1 MNAELLNSL
10 NTFFSA
16 AANANRLRILY
27 ALSQTEERRV
37 SDLADDLGISLP
49 ATSSHLKILR
59 QANLVKFRREAL
71 TNYYS
76 INKDNGFVSFLLRL
90 FEEPKE

>member
-1 MNAELLNSL
+1 MNAEHLNSL

-16 AANANRLRILY
+16 AANAHRLRILY
-27 ALSQTEERRV
+27 TLSQTKERRV
-37 SDLADDLGISLP
+37 SDLAHDLGISLP
-49 ATSSHLKILR
+49 SVSHHLKILR
-59 QANLVKFRREAL
+59 QANLVKFRREAP

-76 INKDNGFVSFLLRL
+76 INKDSGFVSVLLRL